1 MGSEVAEVGDDLR
14 RRILS
19 DPEAILEDRD
29 VMRALIA
36 ANERVMGGNIVDLR
50 GMAMERLEAR
60 LDRLEETHRH
70 VIAAAYDNLAGT
82 NQVHKAVLQ
91 LMDATDFED
100 FLASLAGPIADTLR
114 VQAVRLVLETA
125 VSPDDPAVK
134 RLGDVLTAAD
144 TGFVHGYLTQGR
156 DVPLR
161 QVTLRQL
168 QPDSDIIYGA
178 ATGWIRSEALLLLDL
193 GEGRLP
199 GMLALGSE
207 DPHQFKPPQ
216 GTDLLGFFAGA
227 FERVMRHWLA

>member
-1 MGSEVAEVGDDLR
+1 MGSELAEVGDDLR

-100 FLASLAGPIADTLR
+100 FLTSLAGPIADTLR

-134 RLGDVLTAAD
+134 RLGEVLTAAD
-144 TGFVHGYLTQGR
+144 TGFIQGYLSQGR

-168 QPDSDIIYGA
+168 QPDSDIIYGE

-207 DPHQFKPPQ
+207 DPHQFKPTQ